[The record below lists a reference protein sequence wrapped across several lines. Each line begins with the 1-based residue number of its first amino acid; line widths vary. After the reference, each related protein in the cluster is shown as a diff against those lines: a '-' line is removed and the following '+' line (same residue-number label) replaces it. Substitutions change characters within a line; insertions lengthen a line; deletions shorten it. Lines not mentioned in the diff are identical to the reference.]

1 MSLIALTAA
10 KGAPGVTTAAIAL
23 AGVWPRA
30 GFGNWPVLLAECD
43 PSGGDV
49 ALRLRGPGQRV
60 LAQDR
65 GMISLAA
72 AIRQPDFAES
82 MLWDHVQTL
91 DGGLPVLISPSAPRL
106 TAAMEVTWPLV
117 AGTLAGLDATD
128 VIADCGRLHAS
139 GGGREVLAR
148 ADLVLMLVRPSIPAV
163 AHLRNGIEALAHLD
177 SAAARPDR
185 IGVVIVVERRRRK
198 AAVRDIGAVLARDG
212 LPATVLGTIA
222 ADPIGA
228 AGLSG
233 HWGSRVDRSEL
244 VGSARVLA
252 STQVGVLISQAGQ
265 AGPVRRL
272 RERDPAAQRGLVPT
286 ARTRNG

>member
-23 AGVWPRA
+23 AGVWPRT
-30 GFGNWPVLLAECD
+30 GFGDWPVLLAECD

-72 AIRQPDFAES
+72 AIRQPDFAEV

-91 DGGLPVLISPSAPRL
+91 DGGLPVLVSPSAPRL
-106 TAAMEVTWPLV
+106 TTAMEVTWPLV
-117 AGTLAGLDATD
+117 AGTLAGLRATD
-128 VIADCGRLHAS
+128 VIADCGRLHSS

-148 ADLVLMLVRPSIPAV
+148 ADLVVMLVTPTVPAV
-163 AHLRNGIEALAHLD
+163 AHLRNGLEALAYLD
-177 SAAARPDR
+177 PAAARPDR
-185 IGVVIVVERRRRK
+185 LGVVVVTDPRRRK
-198 AAVRDIGAVLARDG
+198 AAIRDIGAVLTRDG
-212 LPATVLGTIA
+212 LPASVLGAIA
-222 ADPIGA
+222 YDPAGA

-233 HWGSRVDRSEL
+233 QWGSRVDRSVL
-244 VGSARVLA
+244 VGSVRLLA
-252 STQVGVLISQAGQ
+252 GTLIRMLAGQ
-265 AGPVRRL
+265 ATHSQPITRMQ
-272 RERDPAAQRGLVPT
+272 AA
-286 ARTRNG
+286 ARAADR